1 LQGHKALSEK
11 ERKMQMEPVKR
22 KTWSARDRFRRG
34 GSFRGAILIA
44 ILALV
49 VLGAIFVYGWRWQ
62 ITVPDSARDVIRDVS
77 DAGITAQVKAAFAL
91 SKRISAYEIGV
102 DTKDGVVTLT
112 GQSPS
117 EIDRELA
124 GNVARDTTG
133 VKQVDN
139 QIRVEPGL
147 KPSDASLRESARV
160 TDLEIH
166 AYLRERLAA
175 SEFLSGNEIN
185 VSVKDRVVTLAGR
198 TQTPQQR
205 TGVGQLAR
213 SIPNV
218 ADVVNQLTV
227 INPGA
232 AQSETHGVS
241 ERESKDKEL
250 ANQVLFALFNERDN
264 FTNLSTIKA
273 ESRNGA
279 VTLSGA
285 VSSRSE
291 RALAERVAR
300 GVKGVSSVSN
310 RLTVSPGG

>member
-1 LQGHKALSEK
+1 MH
-11 ERKMQMEPVKR
+11 MEPVKR
-22 KTWSARDRFRRG
+22 KTWLARDRFRRG
-34 GSFRGAILIA
+34 GSFSGAILIA

-62 ITVPDSARDVIRDVS
+62 ITVPNSASDVIRNVS

-102 DTKDGVVTLT
+102 ETKNGVVTLT
-112 GQSPS
+112 GQAPS
-117 EIDRELA
+117 EVDRQMA
-124 GNVARDTTG
+124 GDVAKDTTG

-147 KPSDASLRESARV
+147 KPSDASLRENARV

-166 AYLRERLAA
+166 ANLRERLAS

-198 TQTPQQR
+198 TQTKQQK
-205 TGVGQLAR
+205 TGVEQLAR
-213 SIPNV
+213 SLSNV

-227 INPGA
+227 TNPGA
-232 AQSETHGVS
+232 AQAETPGVS

-250 ANQVLFALFNERDN
+250 ANQVLFALFNEREN
-264 FTNLSTIKA
+264 FTNVGTIKV

-285 VSSRSE
+285 VPSRAE

-310 RLTVSPGG
+310 RLSVSLGG

>member
-1 LQGHKALSEK
+1 LQCHKALSEK
-11 ERKMQMEPVKR
+11 ERKMDIEPVKR
-22 KTWSARDRFRRG
+22 KTWVARDRFRRG
-34 GSFRGAILIA
+34 GSFSGAILIA

-49 VLGAIFVYGWRWQ
+49 VLGAVFVYGWRWQ
-62 ITVPDSARDVIRDVS
+62 ATVPDSAREVIRDVS

-102 DTKDGVVTLT
+102 ETKDGVVKLT
-112 GQSPS
+112 GQAPS

-124 GNVARDTTG
+124 GNVASDTTG

-185 VSVKDRVVTLAGR
+185 VSVKDRVVMLAGR
-198 TQTPQQR
+198 TQTPQQK
-205 TGVGQLAR
+205 TGVEQLAR

-218 ADVVNQLTV
+218 ANVVNQLTV
-227 INPGA
+227 TNPGA
-232 AQSETHGVS
+232 AQSETS

-250 ANQVLFALFNERDN
+250 ANQVMFALFNDRDN
-264 FTNLSTIKA
+264 FTSLSTIKVD
-273 ESRNGA
+273 SHNGA
-279 VTLSGA
+279 VTLSGP
-285 VSSRSE
+285 VSSRAE

-300 GVKGVSSVSN
+300 GVKGVSSVNN
-310 RLTVSPGG
+310 RLTVSLGG

>member
-1 LQGHKALSEK
+1 
-11 ERKMQMEPVKR
+11 METVKR
-22 KTWSARDRFRRG
+22 KTWLGRDRFNRG
-34 GSFRGAILIA
+34 GSFSGAILIA

-49 VLGAIFVYGWRWQ
+49 VLGAVFVYGWRWQ

-102 DTKDGVVTLT
+102 ETKGGVVTLT
-112 GQSPS
+112 GQAPS
-117 EIDRELA
+117 EVDRELA
-124 GNVARDTTG
+124 GDVAKDTTG

-147 KPSDASLRESARV
+147 KPSDASLRENARV

-166 AYLRERLAA
+166 ANLRERLAA

-198 TQTPQQR
+198 TQTPQQK
-205 TGVGQLAR
+205 TGVEQLAR

-218 ADVVNQLTV
+218 ANVVNQLTV
-227 INPGA
+227 TNPGA
-232 AQSETHGVS
+232 AQSETS

-250 ANQVLFALFNERDN
+250 ANQVLFALFNERDS
-264 FTNLSTIKA
+264 FTNLGTIKV

-285 VSSRSE
+285 VYSRAE

-300 GVKGVSSVSN
+300 GVKGVSSVGN
-310 RLTVSPGG
+310 RLTVSTGG

>member
-1 LQGHKALSEK
+1 MH
-11 ERKMQMEPVKR
+11 MEPVKR
-22 KTWSARDRFRRG
+22 KTWSAHDRFRKG

-49 VLGAIFVYGWRWQ
+49 ILGAIFVYGWRWQ
-62 ITVPDSARDVIRDVS
+62 ITVPDSARDVIRDVT

-117 EIDRELA
+117 EIDRDLA

-166 AYLRERLAA
+166 AYLRERLTA

-185 VSVKDRVVTLAGR
+185 VSVKDRVVTLTGR
-198 TQTPQQR
+198 TQTPRQKA
-205 TGVGQLAR
+205 GVEQLAR

-218 ADVVNQLTV
+218 ADVVNQLSVT
-227 INPGA
+227 NPGA
-232 AQSETHGVS
+232 AQSETS

-264 FTNLSTIKA
+264 FTNLGTIKV

-285 VSSRSE
+285 VPSRAE

-310 RLTVSPGG
+310 RLSVSLGG

>member
-1 LQGHKALSEK
+1 
-11 ERKMQMEPVKR
+11 MDMEPVKR
-22 KTWSARDRFRRG
+22 RTWSAHDRFRRG

-62 ITVPDSARDVIRDVS
+62 ITVPNSAREVIRDVS

-102 DTKDGVVTLT
+102 ETKGGVVTLT
-112 GQSPS
+112 GQAPS

-185 VSVKDRVVTLAGR
+185 VSVKDRVVTLTGR
-198 TQTPQQR
+198 TQTPQQK
-205 TGVGQLAR
+205 TGVEQLAR

-218 ADVVNQLTV
+218 VNVVNQLSV
-227 INPGA
+227 ANPG
-232 AQSETHGVS
+232 AQSETS

-264 FTNLSTIKA
+264 FTNLGTIKVD
-273 ESRNGA
+273 SRNGA

-285 VSSRSE
+285 VSSRAE

-300 GVKGVSSVSN
+300 GVKSVSSVSN
-310 RLTVSPGG
+310 RLTVSLGR

>member
-1 LQGHKALSEK
+1 
-11 ERKMQMEPVKR
+11 MDMEPVKR
-22 KTWSARDRFRRG
+22 RTWSAHDRFRRG

-62 ITVPDSARDVIRDVS
+62 ITVPNSAREVIRDVS

-102 DTKDGVVTLT
+102 ETKGGVVTLT
-112 GQSPS
+112 GQAPS

-147 KPSDASLRESARV
+147 KPSDASLRENARV

-166 AYLRERLAA
+166 ANLRERLAA

-185 VSVKDRVVTLAGR
+185 VSVKDRVVTLTGR
-198 TQTPQQR
+198 TQTPQQK
-205 TGVGQLAR
+205 TGVEQLAR

-218 ADVVNQLTV
+218 VNVVNQLSV
-227 INPGA
+227 ANPG
-232 AQSETHGVS
+232 AQSETS

-264 FTNLSTIKA
+264 FTNLGTIKV
-273 ESRNGA
+273 ESRSGA

-285 VSSRSE
+285 VSSRAE

>member
-1 LQGHKALSEK
+1 
-11 ERKMQMEPVKR
+11 
-22 KTWSARDRFRRG
+22 
-34 GSFRGAILIA
+34 
-44 ILALV
+44 
-49 VLGAIFVYGWRWQ
+49 
-62 ITVPDSARDVIRDVS
+62 VIRDVS

-102 DTKDGVVTLT
+102 ETKNGVVTLT
-112 GQSPS
+112 GQAPS
-117 EIDRELA
+117 EVDRQMA
-124 GNVARDTTG
+124 GDVAKDTTG

-147 KPSDASLRESARV
+147 KPSDASLRENARV

-166 AYLRERLAA
+166 ANLRERLAA
-175 SEFLSGNEIN
+175 SEYLSGNEIN

-198 TQTPQQR
+198 TQTQQQK
-205 TGVGQLAR
+205 TGVEQLAR
-213 SIPNV
+213 SLSNV

-227 INPGA
+227 TNPGA
-232 AQSETHGVS
+232 AQAETPGVS

-264 FTNLSTIKA
+264 FTNLGTIKV

-285 VSSRSE
+285 VPSRAE

-310 RLTVSPGG
+310 RLSVSLGG

>member
-1 LQGHKALSEK
+1 
-11 ERKMQMEPVKR
+11 
-22 KTWSARDRFRRG
+22 
-34 GSFRGAILIA
+34 
-44 ILALV
+44 LALV
-49 VLGAIFVYGWRWQ
+49 VLGAVFVYGWRWQ
-62 ITVPDSARDVIRDVS
+62 ITVPNSAREVIRDVS

-102 DTKDGVVTLT
+102 ETKGGVVTLT
-112 GQSPS
+112 GQAPS
-117 EIDRELA
+117 EVDRELA
-124 GNVARDTTG
+124 GDVAKDTTG

-147 KPSDASLRESARV
+147 KPSDASLRENARV

-166 AYLRERLAA
+166 ANLRERLAA

-198 TQTPQQR
+198 TQTPQQK
-205 TGVGQLAR
+205 TGVEQLAR

-218 ADVVNQLTV
+218 ANVVNQLTV
-227 INPGA
+227 MNPGA
-232 AQSETHGVS
+232 AQSETS

-250 ANQVLFALFNERDN
+250 ANQVLFSLFNERDS
-264 FTNLSTIKA
+264 FTNLGTIKV

-285 VSSRSE
+285 VYSRAE

-310 RLTVSPGG
+310 RLTVSTGG

>member
-1 LQGHKALSEK
+1 MH
-11 ERKMQMEPVKR
+11 MEPVKR
-22 KTWSARDRFRRG
+22 KTWSARDRFTRG

-49 VLGAIFVYGWRWQ
+49 ILGAIFVYGWRWQ
-62 ITVPDSARDVIRDVS
+62 ITVPDSARNVIRDVS
-77 DAGITAQVKAAFAL
+77 DAGVTAQVKAAFAL

-102 DTKDGVVTLT
+102 KTKDGVVTLT

-147 KPSDASLRESARV
+147 KPSDTSLRESARV

-185 VSVKDRVVTLAGR
+185 VSVKDRVVTLTGR
-198 TQTPQQR
+198 TQTPRQKA
-205 TGVGQLAR
+205 GVEQLAR

-227 INPGA
+227 TNPGA
-232 AQSETHGVS
+232 AQSETS

-264 FTNLSTIKA
+264 FTNLGTIKV

-285 VSSRSE
+285 VPSRAE

-310 RLTVSPGG
+310 RLSVSLGG

>member
-1 LQGHKALSEK
+1 MAI
-11 ERKMQMEPVKR
+11 EPVDRKR
-22 KTWSARDRFRRG
+22 WSARDRFGRG
-34 GSFRGAILIA
+34 GSFSGAILIV

-49 VLGAIFVYGWRWQ
+49 VIGAIFVYGWRWQ
-62 ITVPDSARDVIRDVS
+62 FTVPNSASDVIRDVS

-102 DTKDGVVTLT
+102 ETKNGVVTLT
-112 GQSPS
+112 GQAPS
-117 EIDRELA
+117 EVERQLA
-124 GNVARDTTG
+124 ADVAKDTSG

-147 KPSDASLRESARV
+147 KPSDTSLRENSRV

-175 SEFLSGNEIN
+175 SELLSGNEIN
-185 VSVKDRVVTLAGR
+185 VSVKDRVVTLTGR
-198 TQTPQQR
+198 TQTQQQK
-205 TGVGQLAR
+205 TGVEQLAR

-218 ADVVNQLTV
+218 TNVVNQLTV
-227 INPGA
+227 TNPGA
-232 AQSETHGVS
+232 AQSEMS

-250 ANQVLFALFNERDN
+250 ANQVLFALFNERDS
-264 FTNLSTIKA
+264 FTNLGTIKVD
-273 ESRNGA
+273 SRNGA

-285 VSSRSE
+285 VSSRAE

-310 RLTVSPGG
+310 RLSVSLGG

>member
-1 LQGHKALSEK
+1 
-11 ERKMQMEPVKR
+11 
-22 KTWSARDRFRRG
+22 
-34 GSFRGAILIA
+34 
-44 ILALV
+44 LALV

-62 ITVPDSARDVIRDVS
+62 ITVPNSAREVIRDVS

-102 DTKDGVVTLT
+102 ETKSGVVTLS
-112 GQSPS
+112 GQAPS

-185 VSVKDRVVTLAGR
+185 VSVKDRVVTLTGR
-198 TQTPQQR
+198 TQTPQQK
-205 TGVGQLAR
+205 TGVEQLAR

-218 ADVVNQLTV
+218 ANVVNQLSV
-227 INPGA
+227 ANPG
-232 AQSETHGVS
+232 AQSETS

-250 ANQVLFALFNERDN
+250 ANQVMFALFNERDN
-264 FTNLSTIKA
+264 FTNLGTIKVD
-273 ESRNGA
+273 SRNGA

-285 VSSRSE
+285 VSSRAE

-310 RLTVSPGG
+310 RLTVSLGR

>member
-1 LQGHKALSEK
+1 
-11 ERKMQMEPVKR
+11 MDMEPVKR
-22 KTWSARDRFRRG
+22 KRWSARDRFTRG

-49 VLGAIFVYGWRWQ
+49 VLGAILVYGWRWQ
-62 ITVPDSARDVIRDVS
+62 ITVPDSARDVIRGVS

-91 SKRISAYEIGV
+91 SKRISAYAIGV
-102 DTKDGVVTLT
+102 DTKDGVVTLS
-112 GQSPS
+112 GQAPS
-117 EIDRELA
+117 DIDRELA

-166 AYLRERLAA
+166 ANLRERLAA
-175 SEFLSGNEIN
+175 SEYLSGNEIN

-198 TQTPQQR
+198 TQSLRQK
-205 TGVGQLAR
+205 TGIEQLAR
-213 SIPNV
+213 SLPNV
-218 ADVVNQLTV
+218 ADVVSQLTV
-227 INPGA
+227 ANNGV
-232 AQSETHGVS
+232 AQAETSGVS

-264 FTNLSTIKA
+264 FTKIGAIKV

-279 VTLSGA
+279 VTLLGP
-285 VSSRSE
+285 VSSRAE

-310 RLTVSPGG
+310 RLTVSLGA

>member
-1 LQGHKALSEK
+1 
-11 ERKMQMEPVKR
+11 MDMEPVKR
-22 KTWSARDRFRRG
+22 RTWSARDRFRRG

-62 ITVPDSARDVIRDVS
+62 IIVPNSAREVIRDVS

-102 DTKDGVVTLT
+102 ETKGGVVTLT
-112 GQSPS
+112 GQAPS

-185 VSVKDRVVTLAGR
+185 VSVKDRVVTLTGR
-198 TQTPQQR
+198 TQTPQQK
-205 TGVGQLAR
+205 TDVEQLAR

-218 ADVVNQLTV
+218 ANVVNQLSV
-227 INPGA
+227 ANPG
-232 AQSETHGVS
+232 AQSETS

-264 FTNLSTIKA
+264 FTNLGTIQVV
-273 ESRNGA
+273 SRNGA

-285 VSSRSE
+285 VSSRAE

-310 RLTVSPGG
+310 RLTVSLGG

>member
-1 LQGHKALSEK
+1 
-11 ERKMQMEPVKR
+11 
-22 KTWSARDRFRRG
+22 
-34 GSFRGAILIA
+34 
-44 ILALV
+44 
-49 VLGAIFVYGWRWQ
+49 
-62 ITVPDSARDVIRDVS
+62 VIRDVS

-91 SKRISAYEIGV
+91 SKRISAYEVGV
-102 DTKDGVVTLT
+102 ETKSGVVTLT
-112 GQSPS
+112 GQAPS

-133 VKQVDN
+133 VKQGDN

-185 VSVKDRVVTLAGR
+185 VSVKDRVVTLTGR
-198 TQTPQQR
+198 TQTPQQK
-205 TGVGQLAR
+205 TGVEQLAR

-218 ADVVNQLTV
+218 ANVVNQLSV
-227 INPGA
+227 ANPG
-232 AQSETHGVS
+232 AQSETS

-264 FTNLSTIKA
+264 FTNLGTIKVD
-273 ESRNGA
+273 SRNGA
-279 VTLSGA
+279 VNLSGA
-285 VSSRSE
+285 VSSRAE

-310 RLTVSPGG
+310 RLTVSTGG

>member
-1 LQGHKALSEK
+1 
-11 ERKMQMEPVKR
+11 MEQVKR
-22 KTWSARDRFRRG
+22 RTWSARDRFGRG
-34 GSFRGAILIA
+34 RLFSGAILIA

-49 VLGAIFVYGWRWQ
+49 VLVAVYVYGWRWQ
-62 ITVPDSARDVIRDVS
+62 ITFPDSARDAIRDVS

-102 DTKDGVVTLT
+102 KTKDGVVTLT

-147 KPSDASLRESARV
+147 KPSDVSLRESARV

-185 VSVKDRVVTLAGR
+185 VSVKDRVVTLTGR
-198 TQTPQQR
+198 TQTPRQK
-205 TGVGQLAR
+205 TGVEQLAR

-227 INPGA
+227 TNPGA
-232 AQSETHGVS
+232 AQSETS

-264 FTNLSTIKA
+264 FTNLGTIKV

-285 VSSRSE
+285 VPSRAE

-300 GVKGVSSVSN
+300 EVKGVSSVSN
-310 RLTVSPGG
+310 RLSVSPGG

>member
-1 LQGHKALSEK
+1 
-11 ERKMQMEPVKR
+11 MDMEPVKR
-22 KTWSARDRFRRG
+22 GTWSARDRFGRG
-34 GSFRGAILIA
+34 GSFSGAILIA
-44 ILALV
+44 VLALV
-49 VLGAIFVYGWRWQ
+49 VLVAVFVYGWRWQ
-62 ITVPDSARDVIRDVS
+62 ITVPDSARNVIRDVS

-102 DTKDGVVTLT
+102 KTKDGVVTLT

-117 EIDRELA
+117 EVGRELA

-139 QIRVEPGL
+139 QLRVEPGL
-147 KPSDASLRESARV
+147 KPSDASLRESSRV

-166 AYLRERLAA
+166 ANLRERLAA
-175 SEFLSGNEIN
+175 GEFLSGNEIN
-185 VSVKDRVVTLAGR
+185 VSVKDRVVTLTGR
-198 TQTPQQR
+198 TQTPRQK
-205 TGVGQLAR
+205 TDVEQLAR

-227 INPGA
+227 TNPGA
-232 AQSETHGVS
+232 AQSETS
-241 ERESKDKEL
+241 EREGKDKEL

-264 FTNLSTIKA
+264 FTNPGTIKV

-285 VSSRSE
+285 VPSRAE

-310 RLTVSPGG
+310 RLSVSLGG

>member
-1 LQGHKALSEK
+1 
-11 ERKMQMEPVKR
+11 MDMEPVKR
-22 KTWSARDRFRRG
+22 RTWSARDRFGRG
-34 GSFRGAILIA
+34 GSFSGAILIA

-49 VLGAIFVYGWRWQ
+49 VLVAVFVYGWRWQ

-102 DTKDGVVTLT
+102 KTKDGVVTLT

-139 QIRVEPGL
+139 QLRVEPGL
-147 KPSDASLRESARV
+147 KPSDASLRETSRV

-166 AYLRERLAA
+166 ANLRERLAA

-185 VSVKDRVVTLAGR
+185 VSVKDRVVTLTGR
-198 TQTPQQR
+198 TQTPRQK
-205 TGVGQLAR
+205 TDVEQLAR

-227 INPGA
+227 TNPGA
-232 AQSETHGVS
+232 AQSETS
-241 ERESKDKEL
+241 EREGKDKEL

-264 FTNLSTIKA
+264 FTNLGAIKV

-285 VSSRSE
+285 VPSRAE

-310 RLTVSPGG
+310 RLTVSPRG

>member
-1 LQGHKALSEK
+1 
-11 ERKMQMEPVKR
+11 MNMEPVKR
-22 KTWSARDRFRRG
+22 RTWLARDRFGRG
-34 GSFRGAILIA
+34 GSFSGAILIA

-49 VLGAIFVYGWRWQ
+49 VLGVIFVYGWRWQ
-62 ITVPDSARDVIRDVS
+62 INVPDSARDVIRDVS

-91 SKRISAYEIGV
+91 SKRISAYDIGV
-102 DTKDGVVTLT
+102 KTKDGVVTLT

-147 KPSDASLRESARV
+147 KPSDASLRESSRV

-166 AYLRERLAA
+166 ANLRERLAA

-185 VSVKDRVVTLAGR
+185 VSVKDRVVTLTGR
-198 TQTPQQR
+198 TQTPRQKA
-205 TGVGQLAR
+205 GVEQLAR

-218 ADVVNQLTV
+218 ANVVNQLSV
-227 INPGA
+227 ANPGA
-232 AQSETHGVS
+232 QSEMS

-264 FTNLSTIKA
+264 FTNLGTIKV

-285 VSSRSE
+285 VPSRAE

-310 RLTVSPGG
+310 RLSVSLGG

>member
-1 LQGHKALSEK
+1 ME
-11 ERKMQMEPVKR
+11 MEPVKR
-22 KTWSARDRFRRG
+22 RRWLGRDRVVRG
-34 GSFRGAILIA
+34 GSFSGGILIA
-44 ILALV
+44 VLALV
-49 VLGAIFVYGWRWQ
+49 VLGAIFVYGWRGQ
-62 ITVPDSARDVIRDVS
+62 FAVPDSAREVIRDVS
-77 DAGITAQVKAAFAL
+77 DAGITTQVKAAFAL

-102 DTKDGVVTLT
+102 ETKDGVVTLT
-112 GQSPS
+112 GQAPS

-166 AYLRERLAA
+166 AFLRERLAA
-175 SEFLSGNEIN
+175 SEYLSGNEIN
-185 VSVKDRVVTLAGR
+185 VSVKDRVVTLTGR
-198 TQTPQQR
+198 TQTPQQKI
-205 TGVGQLAR
+205 GVEQVAR

-218 ADVVNQLTV
+218 TNVVNQLSV
-227 INPGA
+227 ANPG
-232 AQSETHGVS
+232 AQSETS

-264 FTNLSTIKA
+264 FTNLGAIKVD
-273 ESRNGA
+273 SRNGA

-285 VSSRSE
+285 VSSRAE
-291 RALAERVAR
+291 RALAERVTR
-300 GVKGVSSVSN
+300 GVKGVNSVSN
-310 RLTVSPGG
+310 RLTLGG

>member
-1 LQGHKALSEK
+1 LSGK
-11 ERKMQMEPVKR
+11 ERKMHMEPVKR
-22 KTWSARDRFRRG
+22 KTWSARDRFTRG

-49 VLGAIFVYGWRWQ
+49 ILGAIFVYGWRWQ
-62 ITVPDSARDVIRDVS
+62 ITVPDSARNVIRDVS
-77 DAGITAQVKAAFAL
+77 DAGVTAQVKAAFAL

-102 DTKDGVVTLT
+102 KTKDGVVTLT

-147 KPSDASLRESARV
+147 KPSDTSLRESARV

-185 VSVKDRVVTLAGR
+185 VSVKDRVVTLTGR
-198 TQTPQQR
+198 TQTPRQKA
-205 TGVGQLAR
+205 GVEQLAR

-218 ADVVNQLTV
+218 ADVVNQLTAT
-227 INPGA
+227 NPGA
-232 AQSETHGVS
+232 AQSETS

-264 FTNLSTIKA
+264 FTNLGTIKV

-285 VSSRSE
+285 VPSRAE

-310 RLTVSPGG
+310 RLSVSLGG

>member
-1 LQGHKALSEK
+1 
-11 ERKMQMEPVKR
+11 METVKR
-22 KTWSARDRFRRG
+22 KTWLARDRFNRG
-34 GSFRGAILIA
+34 RSFSGAILIA

-49 VLGAIFVYGWRWQ
+49 VLGAVFVYGWRWQ

-102 DTKDGVVTLT
+102 ETKGGVVTLT
-112 GQSPS
+112 GQAPS
-117 EIDRELA
+117 EVDRELA
-124 GNVARDTTG
+124 GDVAKDTTG

-147 KPSDASLRESARV
+147 KPSDASLRENARV

-166 AYLRERLAA
+166 ANLRERLAA

-198 TQTPQQR
+198 TQTPQQKA
-205 TGVGQLAR
+205 GVEQLAR

-218 ADVVNQLTV
+218 ANVVNQLTV
-227 INPGA
+227 TNPGA
-232 AQSETHGVS
+232 AQSETS

-250 ANQVLFALFNERDN
+250 ANQVLFALFNERDS
-264 FTNLSTIKA
+264 FTNLGTIKV

-285 VSSRSE
+285 VYSRAE

-310 RLTVSPGG
+310 RLTVSTGG

>member
-1 LQGHKALSEK
+1 
-11 ERKMQMEPVKR
+11 M
-22 KTWSARDRFRRG
+22 
-34 GSFRGAILIA
+34 
-44 ILALV
+44 
-49 VLGAIFVYGWRWQ
+49 
-62 ITVPDSARDVIRDVS
+62 
-77 DAGITAQVKAAFAL
+77 
-91 SKRISAYEIGV
+91 
-102 DTKDGVVTLT
+102 
-112 GQSPS
+112 
-117 EIDRELA
+117 
-124 GNVARDTTG
+124 
-133 VKQVDN
+133 KQVDN

-185 VSVKDRVVTLAGR
+185 VSVKDRVVTLTGR
-198 TQTPQQR
+198 TQTPQQK
-205 TGVGQLAR
+205 TGVEQLAR

-218 ADVVNQLTV
+218 ANVVNQLSV
-227 INPGA
+227 ANPG
-232 AQSETHGVS
+232 AQSETS

-264 FTNLSTIKA
+264 FTNLGAIKVD
-273 ESRNGA
+273 SRNGA

-285 VSSRSE
+285 VSARAE

-310 RLTVSPGG
+310 RLTVSLGG

>member
-1 LQGHKALSEK
+1 
-11 ERKMQMEPVKR
+11 MDMEPVKR

-34 GSFRGAILIA
+34 GSSSGAILIA

-49 VLGAIFVYGWRWQ
+49 VLGAILVYGWRWQ
-62 ITVPDSARDVIRDVS
+62 ITVPDSAREVIRDVS

-102 DTKDGVVTLT
+102 ETKDGVVTLT
-112 GQSPS
+112 GQAPS

-160 TDLEIH
+160 MDLEIH

-175 SEFLSGNEIN
+175 SEFLSGNEIH
-185 VSVKDRVVTLAGR
+185 VSVKDRVVTLTGR
-198 TQTPQQR
+198 TQTPQQK
-205 TGVGQLAR
+205 TGVEQLAR
-213 SIPNV
+213 SVPNV
-218 ADVVNQLTV
+218 ANVVNQLTV
-227 INPGA
+227 TNPGA
-232 AQSETHGVS
+232 AQAETPGVS

-250 ANQVLFALFNERDN
+250 ANQVSFALFNERDN
-264 FTNLSTIKA
+264 FTNVGTIKV

-279 VTLSGA
+279 ITLSGA
-285 VSSRSE
+285 VHSRAE

-310 RLTVSPGG
+310 RLTVSLGA

>member
-1 LQGHKALSEK
+1 MH
-11 ERKMQMEPVKR
+11 MEPVKR
-22 KTWSARDRFRRG
+22 KTWSARDRFTRG

-49 VLGAIFVYGWRWQ
+49 ILGAIFVYGWRWQ
-62 ITVPDSARDVIRDVS
+62 ITVPDSARNVIRDVS
-77 DAGITAQVKAAFAL
+77 DAGVTAQVKAAFAL

-102 DTKDGVVTLT
+102 KTKDGVVTLT

-147 KPSDASLRESARV
+147 KPSDTSLRESARV

-185 VSVKDRVVTLAGR
+185 VSVKDRVVTLTGR
-198 TQTPQQR
+198 TQTPRQKA
-205 TGVGQLAR
+205 GVEQLAR

-218 ADVVNQLTV
+218 ADVVNQLTAT
-227 INPGA
+227 NPGA
-232 AQSETHGVS
+232 AQSETS

-264 FTNLSTIKA
+264 FTNLGTIKV

-285 VSSRSE
+285 VPSRAE

-310 RLTVSPGG
+310 RLSVSLGG